1 MRTTF
6 DLPPD
11 REILVIGHDNADFDS
26 LAASFLLADL
36 FCALGYTS
44 RAVIPGGTDP
54 QAAEQ
59 VARYGYCPAGC
70 QGQTHPDDCLF
81 LVDHS
86 RTSHPGQVV
95 GCMDHHPVAE
105 EPAYRYVQIE
115 AASSTTRMVQKWFT
129 RLNVPLSDAQL
140 AMTVFSIYRDTQSLR
155 SRKYD
160 PADDAFLTQT
170 IERLGLDR
178 EALTREGYGMA
189 DPTLP
194 AGELAFRDMKVFTY
208 GTYRVGTSALMA
220 SSLPG
225 DTEEEIWQLLAAR
238 RAAEG
243 LDLWIF
249 MHTDPLSDTSQVYY
263 LGQKC
268 VVKKY
273 DFLVSRAVD
282 IMPKVE
288 IWLSGQKT
296 KEKP

>member
-1 MRTTF
+1 
-6 DLPPD
+6 
-11 REILVIGHDNADFDS
+11 
-26 LAASFLLADL
+26 
-36 FCALGYTS
+36 
-44 RAVIPGGTDP
+44 
-54 QAAEQ
+54 
-59 VARYGYCPAGC
+59 
-70 QGQTHPDDCLF
+70 
-81 LVDHS
+81 
-86 RTSHPGQVV
+86 
-95 GCMDHHPVAE
+95 
-105 EPAYRYVQIE
+105 
-115 AASSTTRMVQKWFT
+115 MVQKWFA

-160 PADDAFLTQT
+160 PADDVFLAQT
-170 IERLGLDR
+170 IERLQLDR

-189 DPTLP
+189 DPALP
-194 AGELAFRDMKVFTY
+194 AGELAFRDVKIFTY

-220 SSLPG
+220 PPLPA
-225 DTEEEIWQLLAAR
+225 DTEEGILQWLSER

-288 IWLSGQKT
+288 NWLSGRKT